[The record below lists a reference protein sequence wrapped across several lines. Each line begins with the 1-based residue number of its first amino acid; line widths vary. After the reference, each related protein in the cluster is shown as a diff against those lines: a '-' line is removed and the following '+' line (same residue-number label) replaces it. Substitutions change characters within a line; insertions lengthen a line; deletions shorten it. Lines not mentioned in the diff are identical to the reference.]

1 MSQQELLRL
10 LQQKD
15 QVAFAKLETQF
26 GPLLRYCIRAIL
38 PDPRDQEECLADLF
52 VQIWNRID
60 SYDPSKGEFP
70 AWIATL
76 ARNAA
81 LNRAR
86 TLQRKQGN
94 LEELSDTLPDSA
106 PTPEELLLRKER
118 AKRIRAAADALSRSD
133 RLLFYRKYYYLQ
145 PTAQIAAELSLSIRA
160 VEGRLYR
167 LRQKLRKELGDE
179 FYGE

>member
-94 LEELSDTLPDSA
+94 LEELSDTLPDPS

-118 AKRIRAAADALSRSD
+118 AKRIKAVADALPRNE

-145 PTAQIAAELSLSIRA
+145 STAQIAAELGLSLRA

>member
-38 PDPRDQEECLADLF
+38 PDPREQEECLADLF

-94 LEELSDTLPDSA
+94 LEELSDTLPDPS

-118 AKRIRAAADALSRSD
+118 AKRIRAAADALPRSD
-133 RLLFYRKYYYLQ
+133 RLLFYREYYYLQ
-145 PTAQIAAELSLSIRA
+145 PTAQIAAELGLSLRA

-179 FYGE
+179 FYEE